1 MSYENAPGT
10 KLLATHCLI
19 CGRPLGDAPS
29 VEAGIGPECRKKHGF
44 VKAQGEPDWS
54 MVAMHCPI
62 DMHEN
67 EDARKLCNRL
77 VYTAACGVDPK
88 VLTRIITTVRFL
100 GFTTLADKLS
110 SRASNAKVSIESGFI
125 IVRTKYNPDFVDE
138 SRRVPGRRWDAA
150 NKVMMFPESS
160 KREVWAMLQ
169 KVFAGGVIDTPK
181 GLVNLV

>member
-1 MSYENAPGT
+1 MGYETAPAT
-10 KLLATHCLI
+10 KMLATHCLC
-19 CGRPLGDAPS
+19 CGRPLVDATS
-29 VEAGIGPECRKKHGF
+29 IETGIGPECRKKHGF
-44 VKAQGEPDWS
+44 VKAQSEPDWS
-54 MVAMHCPI
+54 MAAMHCPI
-62 DMHEN
+62 DMHED

-88 VLTRIITTVRFL
+88 VLSRIITTVRLL

-110 SRASNAKVSIESGFI
+110 SRASDAKVSVESGVI

-138 SRRVPGRRWDAA
+138 SCRVPGRRWDAA
-150 NKVMMFPESS
+150 NKVTTFPESS
-160 KREVWAMLQ
+160 RREVWAMLQ